1 MSQLPLKISLNGD
14 HRRANLP
21 APTSFASVGR
31 YLNGVWPE
39 LEHCTSTTLT
49 YLDDDRDR
57 ITVASDSDLAEA
69 FLVAKADGR
78 KTLALTVDYVPLAAP
93 AEPQRNPLMAQIA
106 AGRPLRKAMAQP
118 QQATAVTLTAQITAG
133 KPLRK
138 VSTAV
143 VPEAALRTPLCAR
156 QALRTPLI
164 HTLRKVPPQRDGA
177 ARQRM
182 EQMLRKQLGKRRE
195 TTNAATAAVTEA
207 RASGAAIHAAVACDG
222 CRAFPIVGMRW
233 MSAVVPDFSLC
244 WQCEAAHAGGGQ
256 LRNVAHR
263 RQGYGPFL
271 CVKSPEQAPLSVTAV
286 FAAASPFAPS
296 AAPEPAVLAPHHG
309 RFRKYYQM
317 AACRLPEGA
326 VRHKMAFD
334 RFSDADQ
341 AAFFAQGGMSGSMR
355 RLPPPQTECRAAFV
369 GGAVPARVAF
379 LGQIRSSKCNRNRAE
394 QIGGGGV
401 GSSRARL
408 PTRATLLEQIRKTHQ
423 KPVQQKLPTSWRT
436 QSSQLRSAIEQA
448 RRVRGEQ
455 NMAAPPAPPTP
466 PAPPAPSTQLKTLH
480 AMGFYEDSTLT
491 CLLGKHANN
500 VQRVVQ
506 ELLG

>member
-21 APTSFASVGR
+21 APTSFASVVR

-57 ITVASDSDLAEA
+57 ITIANESDLAEA

-93 AEPQRNPLMAQIA
+93 AEPQQNPLMAQIA
-106 AGRPLRKAMAQP
+106 AGRPLRKAPVQP
-118 QQATAVTLTAQITAG
+118 QQAVTGTLLTQIAG
-133 KPLRK
+133 GKQLRR
-138 VSTAV
+138 
-143 VPEAALRTPLCAR
+143 VPVLRTPHCAR

-164 HTLRKVPPQRDGA
+164 HTLRKVPPQRDGTI
-177 ARQRM
+177 RQRM
-182 EQMLRKQLGKRRE
+182 EQMLRKELGKRRE
-195 TTNAATAAVTEA
+195 TANAATAAVTEA
-207 RASGAAIHAAVACDG
+207 RASGAAVHANVACDG
-222 CRAFPIVGMRW
+222 CRAFPIVGVRW

-244 WQCEAAHAGGGQ
+244 GQCEVAHAGGGQ

-271 CVKSPEQAPLSVTAV
+271 CIKGPEQAPLSVTAV
-286 FAAASPFAPS
+286 FAAAPPFGPTSTWPA
-296 AAPEPAVLAPHHG
+296 PAVLAARHA
-309 RFRKYYQM
+309 RFRKYCQM

-326 VRHKMAFD
+326 VRQKMAVDLFPA
-334 RFSDADQ
+334 ADQ

-355 RLPPPQTECRAAFV
+355 PPPPPPQAGRCAAV
-369 GGAVPARVAF
+369 CGATVPRGAF
-379 LGQIRSSKCNRNRAE
+379 LGQIRAAKCNRTRACLQHAE
-394 QIGGGGV
+394 KTGGGGA
-401 GSSRARL
+401 GSSRAS

-436 QSSQLRSAIEQA
+436 QSSQLRGAIEQA
-448 RRVRGEQ
+448 RRVRGVQ
-455 NMAAPPAPPTP
+455 NKAAPSAP
-466 PAPPAPSTQLKTLH
+466 PAPPAPSAQLKTLH

-491 CLLGKHANN
+491 CLLGKHDNN

-506 ELLG
+506 ELLGEWH

>member
-57 ITVASDSDLAEA
+57 ITIANESDLAEA

-78 KTLALTVDYVPLAAP
+78 KTLALIVDYVPLAAP
-93 AEPQRNPLMAQIA
+93 AEPQQNPLMAQIA
-106 AGRPLRKAMAQP
+106 AGRPMRKAPVQP
-118 QQATAVTLTAQITAG
+118 QQAVTSNRNRLLAQIAG
-133 KPLRK
+133 GKQLRK
-138 VSTAV
+138 VPV
-143 VPEAALRTPLCAR
+143 LRTPHCAR

-164 HTLRKVPPQRDGA
+164 HTLRKVPPQRDGTI
-177 ARQRM
+177 RQCM
-182 EQMLRKQLGKRRE
+182 EQMLRKELGKRRE
-195 TTNAATAAVTEA
+195 ATNAATAAVTEA
-207 RASGAAIHAAVACDG
+207 RASGAAVHANVACDG
-222 CRAFPIVGMRW
+222 CRAFPIVGVRW

-244 WQCEAAHAGGGQ
+244 GQCEVAHAGGGQ

-271 CVKSPEQAPLSVTAV
+271 CIKAPEQAPLSVTAV
-286 FAAASPFAPS
+286 FAAAPPFGPTSTSPA
-296 AAPEPAVLAPHHG
+296 PAVLAPRHA
-309 RFRKYYQM
+309 RFRKYCQM

-326 VRHKMAFD
+326 VRQKMAVDLFPA
-334 RFSDADQ
+334 ADQ

-355 RLPPPQTECRAAFV
+355 PPP
-369 GGAVPARVAF
+369 
-379 LGQIRSSKCNRNRAE
+379 
-394 QIGGGGV
+394 
-401 GSSRARL
+401 SRAG

-506 ELLG
+506 ELLGEWH